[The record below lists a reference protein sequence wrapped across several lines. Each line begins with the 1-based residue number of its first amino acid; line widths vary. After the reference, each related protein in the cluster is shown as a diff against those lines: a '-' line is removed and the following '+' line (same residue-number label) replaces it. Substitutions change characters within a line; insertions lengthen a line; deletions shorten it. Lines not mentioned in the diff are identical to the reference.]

1 MSLRGRGEPTRWQR
15 AIAVVAA
22 LSLLS
27 ALAGC
32 WALRVERAT
41 WLADPVV
48 ASHDAVGIGPARKR
62 NEIGTRAT
70 GNSDHG
76 SSSTGHKPFKSP
88 GLKRDRPPTWSRS
101 APSQWSLPTPASLT
115 AAGHPAGVPGAP
127 APAVAVS
134 SQDIVNLLCVARC

>member
-1 MSLRGRGEPTRWQR
+1 M
-15 AIAVVAA
+15 
-22 LSLLS
+22 
-27 ALAGC
+27 
-32 WALRVERAT
+32 RVERAT

-48 ASHDAVGIGPARKR
+48 ASHDAVGIGPAR

-115 AAGHPAGVPGAP
+115 AAGQAAGVPGAP